1 METDVNMETGVSEAR
16 VEYFPPT
23 KPWREQ
29 EGRVRLIGMR
39 CASCGTAAFPTRE
52 VCSGC
57 GRDDALSEIELAG
70 EGKLYSFSEVHAAPK
85 GFATPYVIGYVDL
98 TEGVRVLAQIDGA
111 QVDSGQ
117 VDSNAAGL
125 RIGQDLVAK
134 LGPVRK
140 RADGT
145 EVISYRFTGA
155 VT

>member
-1 METDVNMETGVSEAR
+1 LEIGVSEAR

-39 CASCGTAAFPTRE
+39 CASCGTAAFPARE

-57 GRDDALSEIELAG
+57 GRDNALSVLELAG
-70 EGKLYSFSEVHAAPK
+70 EGTLYSFSEVHAAPK
-85 GFATPYVIGYVDL
+85 GFATPYVIGYIDL
-98 TEGVRVLAQIDGA
+98 SEGVRVLAQ
-111 QVDSGQ
+111 VDCK
-117 VDSNAAGL
+117 AADL
-125 RIGQDLVAK
+125 LIGQDLVAK

-155 VT
+155 AP

>member
-1 METDVNMETGVSEAR
+1 VETGVSEAR

-29 EGRVRLIGMR
+29 DGRVRLIGMR
-39 CASCGTAAFPTRE
+39 CAGCGTAAFPARE

-70 EGKLYSFSEVHAAPK
+70 EGTLYSFSEVHAAPK

-98 TEGVRVLAQIDGA
+98 TDGVRVLAQIDSKA
-111 QVDSGQ
+111 
-117 VDSNAAGL
+117 VDSNAADL
-125 RIGQDLVAK
+125 RIGQDLVAR

-155 VT
+155 GA

>member
-1 METDVNMETGVSEAR
+1 METGVSESR

-29 EGRVRLIGMR
+29 EGRVWLIGMR
-39 CASCGTAAFPTRE
+39 CASCGIAAFPARE

-70 EGKLYSFSEVHAAPK
+70 EGTLYSFSEVHAAPK
-85 GFATPYVIGYVDL
+85 GFATPYVIGYIDL
-98 TEGVRVLAQIDGA
+98 TEGVRVLAQ
-111 QVDSGQ
+111 VDSK
-117 VDSNAAGL
+117 AADL
-125 RIGQDLVAK
+125 RIGQNVVAK

-145 EVISYRFTGA
+145 AVISYRFTGA
-155 VT
+155 VA